1 MNDRVP
7 REERVIVKNGNL
19 APGADW
25 GKGQVLRASRD
36 VVDVAGVSFE
46 PALELLVRW

>member
-1 MNDRVP
+1 MNDKVP

-25 GKGQVLRASRD
+25 GSGHVVVASRD
-36 VVDVAGVSFE
+36 VTEVAGVNFE
-46 PALELLVRW
+46 PVLELLVR